1 MKLRLLMTCCFLP
14 LVAVIYSQT
23 IPQEIY
29 DNLNKSASVYYAY
42 PQVDEQYTP
51 APADTRLFIYHIMAV
66 TVRAILL
73 PILIIYR

>member
-29 DNLNKSASVYYAY
+29 DNLNKV
-42 PQVDEQYTP
+42 P
-51 APADTRLFIYHIMAV
+51 AFITLILKLMNSIHQLLQDTRLFIYHIMAV

>member
-1 MKLRLLMTCCFLP
+1 MLFLTIGSSHLLTNN
-14 LVAVIYSQT
+14 
-23 IPQEIY
+23 PQEIY

-51 APADTRLFIYHIMAV
+51 APAGYTPFIYHIMAV

>member
-23 IPQEIY
+23 TPQEIY

-51 APADTRLFIYHIMAV
+51 APAGYTPFYISHYGRY
-66 TVRAILL
+66 
-73 PILIIYR
+73 